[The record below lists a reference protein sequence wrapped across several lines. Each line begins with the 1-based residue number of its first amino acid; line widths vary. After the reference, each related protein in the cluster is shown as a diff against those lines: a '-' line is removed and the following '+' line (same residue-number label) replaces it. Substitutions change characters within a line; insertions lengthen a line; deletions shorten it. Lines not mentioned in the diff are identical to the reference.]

1 MYRKKAGCFRHH
13 LLLWY
18 AVNVAMRRQG
28 KGTDLRNQV
37 LKSKA
42 RELVNQTLERSVEV
56 RSLGIDRGTVRFMP
70 IDPAALAIS
79 DEWER
84 CPYPWR
90 AVPEWKLKD
99 PKGLDL
105 ALWHAQELCGLCY
118 ATPRRSRL
126 RISII
131 LLEGQ
136 PTESHPLKRLVAPLM
151 LTAVGVYA
159 QLLRCKVIQI
169 ERPEPGV
176 VNYYQTLG
184 FEFDTAGCLV
194 ISADR
199 F

>member
-1 MYRKKAGCFRHH
+1 MWRGYLRHH
-13 LLLWY
+13 SLLWY
-18 AVNVAMRRQG
+18 AVNLAMRRQG

-42 RELVNQTLERSVEV
+42 RELVNQTVEKSAGV
-56 RSLGIDRGTVRFMP
+56 RSLGINGEAVKFLP

-79 DEWER
+79 DGWER
-84 CPYPWR
+84 CHYPWR

-126 RISII
+126 RIKII

-136 PTESHPLKRLVAPLM
+136 PTESHPLKGSVAPLM
-151 LTAVGVYA
+151 LMAVRVYA
-159 QLLRCKVIQI
+159 QSLRCKVIQI

-176 VNYYQTLG
+176 VNYYQALG
-184 FEFDTAGCLV
+184 FELDTAGCLV

>member
-1 MYRKKAGCFRHH
+1 
-13 LLLWY
+13 
-18 AVNVAMRRQG
+18 
-28 KGTDLRNQV
+28 
-37 LKSKA
+37 
-42 RELVNQTLERSVEV
+42 
-56 RSLGIDRGTVRFMP
+56 MP

-126 RISII
+126 RIKII

-136 PTESHPLKRLVAPLM
+136 PTGTHPLKGLVAPLM
-151 LTAVGVYA
+151 LMAVRVYA

-176 VNYYQTLG
+176 VNYYQALG